1 MPYTLAQIRQG
12 TGFPDGAQFE
22 QVESH
27 NGWKNYPTWAVNL
40 WLSNDEG
47 LYNATRA
54 RTRAVIAEG
63 PTLPNVL
70 KGVWSVEQGVRFELA
85 DTLKSFVEND
95 LAPDLGA
102 SFAADL
108 LGYALGEVDW
118 DEIATA
124 WIEGEE

>member
-1 MPYTLAQIRQG
+1 MSDETY
-12 TGFPDGAQFE
+12 
-22 QVESH
+22 

-47 LYNATRA
+47 LYRTVLGMVEDA
-54 RTRAVIAEG
+54 RESGADH
-63 PTLPNVL
+63 PNVP
-70 KGVWSVEQGVRFELA
+70 KIWTPEQATRFELSDA
-85 DTLKSFVEND
+85 LKAYVSDD

-118 DEIATA
+118 DEIAEA
-124 WIEGEE
+124 WLSE